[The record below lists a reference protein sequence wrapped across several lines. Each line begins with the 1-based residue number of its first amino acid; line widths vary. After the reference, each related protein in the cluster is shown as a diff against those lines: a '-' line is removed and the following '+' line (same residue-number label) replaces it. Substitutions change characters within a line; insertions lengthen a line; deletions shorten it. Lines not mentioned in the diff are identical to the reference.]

1 MGGTSSEIEHKG
13 SASLGIIEIV
23 FVLNAKVSSNSNLT
37 NQPKKTDESPQMRLQ
52 KAKEN
57 LEDRNKLE

>member
-37 NQPKKTDESPQMRLQ
+37 NQPTKKDRWVTTNEASESKGKLGGQ
-52 KAKEN
+52 K
-57 LEDRNKLE
+57 